1 MFCLSRP
8 THLVLVQ
15 VSLSTEMNDLSLILL
30 WKIAAGFD
38 VLIGSLS
45 NDEDDA
51 GENSPQKV
59 NLRGFKIHRS
69 YSMLFN
75 PFTARVFDGVL

>member
-30 WKIAAGFD
+30 WKIAAGLD
-38 VLIGSLS
+38 VLMGSLS
-45 NDEDDA
+45 NDEHDA
-51 GENSPQKV
+51 GENVP
-59 NLRGFKIHRS
+59 
-69 YSMLFN
+69 
-75 PFTARVFDGVL
+75 